1 MLTKEKCKEALVFLW
16 DEAAQECELDEDSC
30 ELIYIDRTQH
40 EKYLNPYIMLEQ
52 LIEEHFELKRKFKK
66 SVLRYDAL
74 LEEYGKFRWNPPLKF
89 EELKENMW
97 VWDNFLKRYFQIW
110 RISEESDIFY
120 YTDNYYNGAYKF
132 EENRL
137 FRKQVDE

>member
-1 MLTKEKCKEALVFLW
+1 MLTKEECLSAL
-16 DEAAQECELDEDSC
+16 EDMAFVEGFMNLEHMLNYDCVIS
-30 ELIYIDRTQH
+30 L
-40 EKYLNPYIMLEQ
+40 KYKVIHR

-110 RISEESDIFY
+110 RISEESDIFH
-120 YTDNYYNGAYKF
+120 YTDNYYNGAYAF
-132 EENRL
+132 EENR
-137 FRKQVDE
+137 FYRKQVDE